1 MSIADWV
8 ILLVILISVIQAAGE
23 GFFHEAF
30 GIAGLV
36 VGYLVA
42 AWQYPRLAN
51 WFTPHVKAEWLADI
65 ASFLIIFIGI
75 MLVAGIAG
83 RITRWLA
90 REAGLNFFD
99 RFLGG
104 ILGFLRGCLMI
115 AIVLVSMAAFTPTSK
130 WLEGSSLAPY
140 FLVVGRAAIWMAP
153 AELRNRFYQGIDLLH
168 REQHLTPATMPV
180 SGPNGSPAQPN
191 IAC

>member
-1 MSIADWV
+1 VSVADWV
-8 ILLVILISVIQAAGE
+8 ILLVIVISVIQAAGE
-23 GFFHEAF
+23 GFFHQAF

-36 VGYLVA
+36 AGYLVA
-42 AWQYPRLAN
+42 AWQYRRLAER
-51 WFTPHVKAEWLADI
+51 FAPHVKAEWLADI
-65 ASFLIIFIGI
+65 AGFLIIFVGI
-75 MLVAGIAG
+75 ILVAGIAG

-90 REAGLNFFD
+90 KEAGLSFFD

-104 ILGFLRGCLMI
+104 ILGFLRGCLLI

-153 AELRNRFYQGIDLLH
+153 AELRGRFYQGLDLLH
-168 REQHLTPATMPV
+168 REQHSTPASMPAA
-180 SGPNGSPAQPN
+180 GTGGS
-191 IAC
+191 